1 MWRQFGRGIRPRKMH
16 LPREARCAVK
26 AFTGEDDRL
35 FGAWPGSAAPASVCP
50 PTVSALPHVFAAIVA
65 SGLDAA
71 VRLAVF
77 WRHPPVAAR
86 VSCVAGLAAAGFSA
100 GPGPASRGADPALAG
115 ASCPIR
121 HSQRV
126 ESRAVAERGSRLDGL
141 SKADQDDWLVPLVP
155 LVVAR
160 PPVWFLRRPTGVA
173 PPAAWRCLHLPAA
186 LLVAWLFQRRLVVW
200 IFRQRLAEPLI
211 AGRPPV
217 WPFRRRLVVAPI
229 APVLPAVLP
238 FQQRLAEQL
247 PAWSFR
253 QRLVVAPIVAV
264 QPAVLPFPPR
274 LAEWLIAGRHPA
286 WPFRQRLVA
295 ALLVVVR
302 LVVWIFP
309 QQLAESLVAGRCP
322 AWFFRQRLVVA
333 PIAVAWPSVLPFRQQ
348 LAE

>member
-160 PPVWFLRRPTGVA
+160 PPVWLLRRPTGVA

-229 APVLPAVLP
+229 A
-238 FQQRLAEQL
+238 
-247 PAWSFR
+247 
-253 QRLVVAPIVAV
+253 AV